1 MIKHVSM
8 QKIFCENTDRKFS
21 KKSVNNGNKK
31 AELMLKIRATAV
43 CNRCKVSMPI
53 SVVFLRGE
61 LRKWTVRAHSI
72 YPKVFQNAPN
82 VARSHVRNGRASCAP
97 RSRLWDVAPN
107 QCWCQKTRGFV
118 LPHSEDHTILLHSSA
133 YNNSP
138 WQTEGQTDGF
148 AVAIT
153 HLALCAVARK
163 NERSFAPQV
172 QQNALREVI
181 GCLCCFWFYYVMST
195 QLA

>member
-1 MIKHVSM
+1 MY
-8 QKIFCENTDRKFS
+8 
-21 KKSVNNGNKK
+21 
-31 AELMLKIRATAV
+31 
-43 CNRCKVSMPI
+43 NRCKVNMSI
-53 SVVFLRGE
+53 SVVFSMVSCESGQNTPTIIIC
-61 LRKWTVRAHSI
+61 KS
-72 YPKVFQNAPN
+72 QNAPN
-82 VARSHVRNGRASCAP
+82 VARHDVRSGRASCGP